1 MKEAR
6 VKKEKELLLFVITNY
21 LLFWLDQP
29 HRTQCMVTALH
40 LHQALKKEKVGI
52 LFLDK
57 QSLLSF
63 QLIFSEK
70 KQQPAFWF

>member
-1 MKEAR
+1 M
-6 VKKEKELLLFVITNY
+6 
-21 LLFWLDQP
+21 DQP

-40 LHQALKKEKVGI
+40 LHHALKREQIGI
-52 LFLDK
+52 LYLDK

-70 KQQPAFWF
+70 KQQPVFWF